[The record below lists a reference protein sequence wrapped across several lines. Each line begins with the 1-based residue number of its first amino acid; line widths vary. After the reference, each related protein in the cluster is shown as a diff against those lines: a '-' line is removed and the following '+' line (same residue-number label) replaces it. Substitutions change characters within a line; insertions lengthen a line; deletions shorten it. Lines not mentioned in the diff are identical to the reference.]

1 MAVTSMGSATW
12 RDASYKT
19 IRLAQDLRLRPFS
32 CLPPTVNSQE
42 KMRSEDENTQ
52 MKNIRGYRPTPP
64 PFNRDLIIDT
74 CNTYARAYMRE
85 TRTSMAILRQA
96 LWETDHHIHRLQK
109 QRSTLERSHANTRRD
124 ILTNNETAQ
133 LRITRP
139 MSERYPD
146 KVDNLLQEEKKGLH
160 DLKRH
165 SEHQLQE
172 ISRQLQVLY
181 SHRQKLT
188 EFSKEKGQVLDIIS
202 EIGRS
207 RNLSQEQTGGSKL
220 LGPENT
226 DCQVAIGSA
235 LVTCDKFRNMQPPNW
250 QKPEDRRELKESVTQ
265 ALCKKAEESV
275 RIWEDLAL
283 TSGDVKNMTQRQQRI
298 HDEME
303 ASYQLQMGP
312 VSSLD
317 LSVRERLDRPLVRI
331 LQRHPGTQL
340 PESTLI
346 SQATVS
352 LQKSLYKTRE
362 SIGLLHHTQL
372 KLKDDQENKRR
383 GESIDRAAARLRV
396 RSAKGRRERLCL

>member
-1 MAVTSMGSATW
+1 MAEISVGSATW

-32 CLPPTVNSQE
+32 CLPSTRNTPE
-42 KMRSEDENTQ
+42 KTRIEDENIQ
-52 MKNIRGYRPTPP
+52 MKSGRRYLPTPP

-74 CNTYARAYMRE
+74 CNAYACGYMRE
-85 TRTSMAILRQA
+85 TRSSMSILRQA
-96 LWETDHHIHRLQK
+96 LAETNHYIHRLQK

-124 ILTNNETAQ
+124 LLTNNETAQ
-133 LRITRP
+133 IRSTRP

-146 KVDNLLQEEKKGLH
+146 KVDHLLQEEKKGLH
-160 DLKRH
+160 NLKRY
-165 SEHQLQE
+165 SENQLQE

-181 SHRQKLT
+181 SHRQKLL
-188 EFSKEKGQVLDIIS
+188 EFCKEKGRVLDIIS
-202 EIGRS
+202 ENARP
-207 RNLSQEQTGGSKL
+207 RHHSQDQIGSKF

-226 DCQVAIGSA
+226 DCQAAIRSA
-235 LVTCDKFRNMQPPNW
+235 RSTCEKFRNIQPPNW
-250 QKPEDRRELKESVTQ
+250 YKPENRRELKESVTQ
-265 ALCKKAEESV
+265 ALGKKADESAH
-275 RIWEDLAL
+275 IWEDLTL
-283 TSGDVKNMTQRQQRI
+283 TSGDVRNMTQRQQRI

-303 ASYQLQMGP
+303 TGYHLQLGP

-346 SQATVS
+346 SQGTVS
-352 LQKSLYKTRE
+352 LQKSLSKTRDG
-362 SIGLLHHTQL
+362 IGLLHDTQI
-372 KLKDDQENKRR
+372 KLKEDQENKLR